1 MAGVRLEFAQFGK
14 FDSFNIY
21 RNQTSTSIS
30 NVGNPIANTNTMYYE
45 DFGVEQNNDYYYRVG
60 VIRDQSE
67 SISDEIYVKTVLD
80 FDPPH
85 NIQGTWNNTTQS
97 VDITWEFDE

>member
-30 NVGNPIANTNTMYYE
+30 NLGNPIANTSTMYYE

-67 SISDEIYVKTVLD
+67 SMSDEIHVKTVFE

-85 NIQGTWNNTTQS
+85 NLQGSWNETTQS
-97 VDITWEFDE
+97 VDLTWEFDE

>member
-1 MAGVRLEFAQFGK
+1 MAGVKLEFAQFGK

-21 RNQTSTSIS
+21 RNQTPTSVS
-30 NVGNPIANTNTMYYE
+30 NLSNPIANTNTMYYE
-45 DFGVEQNNDYYYRVG
+45 DFSVELDNNYYYRVG
-60 VIRDQSE
+60 AIRDQVE
-67 SISDEIYVKTVLD
+67 VVSDEIHVQTVLE

-97 VDITWEFDE
+97 VDLTWEFGE

>member
-21 RNQTSTSIS
+21 RNQTSTSVDSLGI
-30 NVGNPIANTNTMYYE
+30 PIASISTMYFE
-45 DFGVEQNNDYYYRVG
+45 DFSVEPNNNYYYRVG
-60 VIRDQSE
+60 AIRDQVE
-67 SISDEIYVKTVLD
+67 AVSDEIHVQTVLE

-85 NIQGTWNNTTQS
+85 NLQGTWNNTTQS
-97 VDITWEFDE
+97 VDLTWEFDE